1 MLSPFSCYCHREVFY
16 HKIVVNAIFI
26 SHFFV
31 GRVVYG
37 YMPHKS
43 GLVDQRE
50 VDIGRRV
57 QQVREYINWPQPAF
71 AAELEISR
79 DRLAS
84 VEYGRTPLRYPV
96 GYRLCVI
103 FDINPEWLANGTGNI
118 KSEQVLPDLPTP
130 EGLPPKAMY
139 SRIYDQSA
147 SGKPVAGK
155 KPTRRQSA
163 DEELIPDFDA
173 TTYIVRGLTDL
184 LSKEKF
190 RSPLE
195 RQEFALEITSYA
207 RDLALRLRRDNTRD
221 RALAVSS
228 RRGGLSTKPADL
240 TGVPARNA
248 KMVVQLREGIKRLEQ
263 EIDKLD
269 AAMKSLNPVAIDPS
283 RLPRPDSME
292 VVRLEGAM
300 DKIAQQIEEAERKIK
315 AVMSKRYRP
324 LLSSRF
330 IPHGSRHGRSAPASG
345 LPENSWAKFSYR
357 TFYWRNWPDGKSSNK
372 RARSWRRAACCLP
385 SGSRPIC
392 AAPCRKVPPL
402 FARGWSSA
410 AHRTRTIFA
419 PAATPGNGG

>member
-1 MLSPFSCYCHREVFY
+1 MFY

-31 GRVVYG
+31 GRVEYG

-50 VDIGRRV
+50 IDIGRRV

-71 AAELEISR
+71 AAELDISR

-103 FDINPEWLANGTGNI
+103 FDISPEWLAHGTGNM
-118 KSEQVLPDLPTP
+118 KSEQVLPDLPMP
-130 EGLPPKAMY
+130 EGLPAKAMY
-139 SRIYDQSA
+139 SRIYDQA
-147 SGKPVAGK
+147 VSGKPLAAK
-155 KPTRRQSA
+155 KAARRSSA
-163 DEELIPDFDA
+163 DEDLVPDFDA

-190 RSPLE
+190 RTPLE

-207 RDLALRLRRDNTRD
+207 RDLALRLRRDKTRD
-221 RALAVSS
+221 RALAVAT
-228 RRGGLSTKPADL
+228 RRGSSSKPADL
-240 TGVPARNA
+240 AAVPARNA
-248 KMVVQLREGIKRLEQ
+248 KMVVQLRDGIKRLEQ

-283 RLPRPDSME
+283 RLPRPEAME

-300 DKIAQQIEEAERKIK
+300 EKIAQQIEEAERKIK
-315 AVMSKRYRP
+315 AMMSRRP
-324 LLSSRF
+324 
-330 IPHGSRHGRSAPASG
+330 
-345 LPENSWAKFSYR
+345 
-357 TFYWRNWPDGKSSNK
+357 
-372 RARSWRRAACCLP
+372 
-385 SGSRPIC
+385 
-392 AAPCRKVPPL
+392 
-402 FARGWSSA
+402 
-410 AHRTRTIFA
+410 
-419 PAATPGNGG
+419 PAAL